1 MKAIDWSVMLV
12 TGMSFSGAPLSGSAQ
27 EPAGGE
33 VETAE
38 LPLQRVVMFSSG
50 VAYYEHAGNL
60 TGSVD
65 VELKFETEQ
74 INDVLKS
81 LVVRDSAGRV
91 SGARYPVRDPLERT
105 LGGFAIDLSEEP
117 SLPDLLRQLRGHRV
131 RVESPQALEGRVV
144 GVETRHQVVG
154 QPETRVERN
163 YLSLAT
169 EQGIQ
174 TVVVENVDTVRI
186 ADDALNAEFQQAL
199 ATLAE
204 HRESGR
210 RSMRVGFR
218 GEDRRRVQLGYVI
231 EAPVWKTSYRLDF
244 GHGDEQALLQG
255 WAIVENTTDR
265 DWQDVELSLVSGQ
278 PISFIQDLYT
288 PLYIERPEVAV
299 PRPGTPAP
307 RLHEEGMSQEQAGE
321 SKRAAGDR
329 VAYVEEETGAR
340 MMAPTAADLG
350 ADDAVQPAAEGEAVG
365 ELFRFR
371 FDHPVDLPR
380 RQSAMLALVNERV
393 SADKVSIYNQRE
405 HQRHP
410 VAGAEFVNDT
420 GVQLLGGAVTVL
432 DGGMYAGDAL
442 IEGLLPGEKR
452 LLSYAVDTGVT
463 VDPSQASSRAI
474 TAARIV
480 EGVLELS
487 HLHRYTRTYAL
498 KNKDTETRRL
508 IVEHPYNP
516 DRELVEPD
524 TAAEKTPEWYRF
536 HLDLKAD
543 GRRDFVVREQR
554 VEQQSIALLERPART
569 LLGYTESDAID
580 SKVRAALQRAV
591 DMKRQLDRL
600 EREREQ
606 LVRERDGITEGQAR
620 LRNNIES
627 VGRDSQLGKRYIS
640 KLAEQE
646 DRLDSLD
653 AEIAQLDQ
661 RIEQQRRELADF
673 ASSLDVG

>member
-1 MKAIDWSVMLV
+1 MRAIDWRVMLV
-12 TGMSFSGAPLSGSAQ
+12 TGMSFSGVPLSGCAQ
-27 EPAGGE
+27 ESAGGE
-33 VETAE
+33 VETTE

-50 VAYYEHAGNL
+50 VAYYEHAGDL
-60 TGSVD
+60 TGNAD

-81 LVVRDSAGRV
+81 LVVRDSNGRV

-117 SLPDLLRQLRGHRV
+117 SLPDLLRQLRGHRI

-144 GVETRHQVVG
+144 GVETRQQVVG
-154 QPETRVERN
+154 QPETRLERN

-169 EQGIQ
+169 EQGIR
-174 TVVVENVDTVRI
+174 TVVVENVDNVRI
-186 ADDALNAEFQQAL
+186 VDDALNAEFQQAL

-204 HRESGR
+204 HRASGR

-218 GEDRRRVQLGYVI
+218 GEDQRRVQLGYVI

-244 GHGDEQALLQG
+244 GNGDEQALLQG

-265 DWQDVELSLVSGQ
+265 DWQDVDLSLVSGQ

-299 PRPGTPAP
+299 PRPGTPEP
-307 RLHEEGMSQEQAGE
+307 RLHGEGMAPDQARE
-321 SKRAAGDR
+321 SRETARESPSRMVVTGSRLAVPSAA
-329 VAYVEEETGAR
+329 E
-340 MMAPTAADLG
+340 LG
-350 ADDAVQPAAEGEAVG
+350 TDDAVQPAAEGEAVG

-371 FDHPVDLPR
+371 FDRPVDLPR

-463 VDPSQASSRAI
+463 VDPSQASSRAVN
-474 TAARIV
+474 AARIV
-480 EGVLELS
+480 EGVLEIS
-487 HLHRYTRTYAL
+487 RLHRYIRTYAL

-516 DRELVEPD
+516 DRELVEPE

-536 HLDLKAD
+536 NLDLEAES
-543 GRRDFVVREQR
+543 RRDFVVREQR
-554 VEQQSIALLERPART
+554 VERQSIALLERPVRT
-569 LLGYTESDAID
+569 LLGYTESDAIND
-580 SKVRAALQRAV
+580 QVRAALQRAIE
-591 DMKRQLDRL
+591 MKRQLDRL

-646 DRLDSLD
+646 DRLESLD

-673 ASSLDVG
+673 VSSLDVG